1 MRDLIW
7 TIIAIC
13 VVWKLIDAFRSI
25 SAKST
30 QGSTV
35 NNNRTSYNYNTS
47 SQQQNHSPKKGE
59 LKPDA
64 GEYVDYEEVK

>member
-7 TIIAIC
+7 TIIAIW
-13 VVWKLIDAFRSI
+13 VVWKLIDAFRSY

-30 QGSTV
+30 QGSTA
-35 NNNRTSYNYNTS
+35 NNNRTSYNYNTTN
-47 SQQQNHSPKKGE
+47 QQQNHSPKKGE